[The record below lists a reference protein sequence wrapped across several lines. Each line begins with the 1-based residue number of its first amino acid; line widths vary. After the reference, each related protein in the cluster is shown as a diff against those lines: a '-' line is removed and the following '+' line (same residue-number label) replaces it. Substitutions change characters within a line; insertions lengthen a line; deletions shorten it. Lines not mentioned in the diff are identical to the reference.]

1 MFLDDKLQ
9 HAYEES
15 PANYQ
20 LFFDIIMQHIVATAK
35 RNRTTD
41 NRSVVVLIKQADNSY
56 RLFAKRNGLDAEK
69 FRSIYRQA
77 ALEVSSRV
85 ANELLCKLGW

>member
-9 HAYEES
+9 QAHEEH

-35 RNRTTD
+35 RNNTID

-56 RLFAKRNGLDAEK
+56 RLFAKRNGLDTER

-77 ALEVSSRV
+77 ALEASAQVG
-85 ANELLCKLGW
+85 NELLRKLGW

>member
-9 HAYEES
+9 QAHEEH

-20 LFFDIIMQHIVATAK
+20 LFFDIIMQHIVTTAR
-35 RNRTTD
+35 RNCTTD
-41 NRSVVVLIKQADNSY
+41 NRSVVVLIKQADNAY
-56 RLFAKRNGLDAEK
+56 RLFAKRNGLDTER

-77 ALEVSSRV
+77 ILEASAQVG
-85 ANELLCKLGW
+85 NELLRKLGW

>member
-9 HAYEES
+9 QAHEEH

-20 LFFDIIMQHIVATAK
+20 LFFDIIMQHIVTTAR
-35 RNRTTD
+35 RNCTTD
-41 NRSVVVLIKQADNSY
+41 NRSVVVLIKQADNAY
-56 RLFAKRNGLDAEK
+56 RLFAKRNGLDTER

-77 ALEVSSRV
+77 IIEASAQVG
-85 ANELLCKLGW
+85 NELLRKLGW

>member
-9 HAYEES
+9 QAHERH

-35 RNRTTD
+35 RNNTID
-41 NRSVVVLIKQADNSY
+41 NRSVVVLIKHADNSY
-56 RLFAKRNGLDAEK
+56 RLFAKRNGLDTER

-77 ALEVSSRV
+77 ALEASAQVG
-85 ANELLCKLGW
+85 NELLRKLGW